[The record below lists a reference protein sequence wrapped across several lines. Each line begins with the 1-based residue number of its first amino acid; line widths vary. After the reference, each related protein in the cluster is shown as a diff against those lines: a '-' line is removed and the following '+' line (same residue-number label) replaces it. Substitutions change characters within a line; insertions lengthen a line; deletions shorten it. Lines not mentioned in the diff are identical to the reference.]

1 MLNIRIHHFFD
12 ILRDYG
18 SNKTLEPHEY
28 GHNYHVIGQQIYNN
42 KISEMKL
49 IIDNDDICQGCNKLS
64 EKHCIDTIS
73 HRADFKSKEKFN
85 NHIDTRI
92 MDRMGLKQNQ
102 NITLKTLLAMSH
114 LYTDAIELIYTGND
128 IEHTMMRKKNVERGI
143 AMKQDELD

>member
-18 SNKTLEPHEY
+18 SNKILEPHEY
-28 GHNYHVIGQQIYNN
+28 GHSYHIIGQQIYNN
-42 KISEMKL
+42 QISEMKL

-64 EKHCIDTIS
+64 GKQCTDTIS

-85 NHIDTRI
+85 NHIDTKI
-92 MDRMGLKQNQ
+92 MGIMRLRQNQ
-102 NITLKTLLAMSH
+102 NITLKDLLAISH
-114 LYTDAIELIYTGND
+114 LYIDAVELIYTGND
-128 IEHTMMRKKNVERGI
+128 IEHTIIRKKNVERGI